1 MSRTG
6 GNGASATRCRGK
18 GRPLE
23 GIRPIAACHHRIPRG
38 RVWCAAV
45 VGWALAAPIHA
56 AQSDWGV
63 GLAMVYNTNINRVE
77 TSGPSELTQVLGGG
91 FAYTEN
97 SADLNARVYAQ
108 VNFRH
113 FYRRTNTDDT
123 IGILDGA
130 IAWTILPQR
139 LAWTVENVFRQLA
152 VGVTAPI
159 APSNLTKSN
168 TFSTGPDLTYPL
180 NSTNTFALGARYGR
194 FDVQDSN
201 ADTRRYTA
209 YARGLHRISPQS
221 TFSANFEAARVYFE
235 PGAQVFPDVY
245 RQDLFGRYDTQS
257 GTGGLTIDVGTTSV
271 TPTGGEKVS
280 GNRLV
285 RLTVFEALSPRSL
298 IRLAYVD
305 QVSDTYTDMLAGLS
319 ASTIGREAVLAPT
332 AVNIA
337 TSDLYDAKTGVLA
350 YVNKGAGRFDFT
362 LQGRRRQVDFATLD
376 QDYHETGLRFEGN
389 WVLSGATQ
397 LRAFADTARRTYDS
411 FTRQDI
417 ESIFAV
423 SMEFKLNRSVT
434 LGAYTDRSARQ
445 SSVEGSSYVDN
456 RIYLAV
462 AYSAGG
468 TYDFR
473 SRRQ

>member
-6 GNGASATRCRGK
+6 GNAASATRFRGK
-18 GRPLE
+18 RRPLG
-23 GIRPIAACHHRIPRG
+23 GIRSAAHYDRIPRG
-38 RVWCAAV
+38 SIWCAAV
-45 VGWALAAPIHA
+45 LGWALAAPVHA

-63 GLAMVYNTNINRVE
+63 GLAMVHNTNINRVE
-77 TSGPSELTQVLGGG
+77 TGAQSELTQVLGAG
-91 FAYTEN
+91 FTYAEN
-97 SADLNARVYAQ
+97 SADLNARIYAQ

-113 FYRRTNTDDT
+113 FYRHTNPDDT

-130 IAWTILPQR
+130 IGWTLLPQR
-139 LAWTVENVFRQLA
+139 LTWTVENVFRQLA

-159 APSNLTKSN
+159 TPSNLTKSN

-180 NSTNTFALGARYGR
+180 NSANTLALGARYGR
-194 FDVQDSN
+194 FDVQNSN

-209 YARGLHRISPQS
+209 FARGLHRISPQS
-221 TFSANFEAARVYFE
+221 TFSVNFEAGRVYFE
-235 PGAQVFPDVY
+235 PGAQAFPDVY

-257 GTGGLTIDVGTTSV
+257 GTGGLTIDVGTTSL

-280 GNRLV
+280 GNRLL
-285 RLTVFEALSPRSL
+285 RLTVFEAPSPRSV

-319 ASTIGREAVLAPT
+319 GSTVGREGVLAPT

-362 LQGRRRQVDFATLD
+362 LQGRRRQVDFVTLD
-376 QDYHETGLRFEGN
+376 QDYHENGLRFEGN

-397 LRAFADTARRTYDS
+397 LRAFADTVRRTYDS

-423 SMEFKLNRSVT
+423 STEFRLNRSVT
-434 LGAYTDRSARQ
+434 LAAYIDRAARQ
-445 SSVEGSSYVDN
+445 STVEGSGYVDN

-468 TYDFR
+468 SYDFR